1 MRRVIKCTQFW
12 DIIILVD
19 LDSVVEAPRQNF
31 LTTPRDA
38 NGINAMCM
46 DFSRK
51 FYTHTVEFGRIMY
64 LGWQYRAASMAER

>member
-1 MRRVIKCTQFW
+1 MHTVLGYYNSCGLGLCCRSSKT
-12 DIIILVD
+12 
-19 LDSVVEAPRQNF
+19 EF